1 MQLLYVISIN
11 LSYNHSELALLSIG
25 EHCNTL
31 FVMLLLVGQFVYFR
45 LSPSRHNR
53 KESEGLKWG
62 TLRAGINIV
71 VCCWIF
77 CAFFAALFFKENVPN
92 PRRNTLLP
100 LPSASFT
107 HFMKPSITRATVF
120 WSIPCS
126 SEIRFIISALVISQF

>member
-1 MQLLYVISIN
+1 MCSISQIN
-11 LSYNHSELALLSIG
+11 LKQKNQIFAIINTSRLSQVIIV
-25 EHCNTL
+25 L
-31 FVMLLLVGQFVYFR
+31 WLVYFR

-107 HFMKPSITRATVF
+107 HFMKPSITKATVF